1 MTFHPNSSSLIRLCV
16 WCAILVPLVST
27 TFAQDAAPV
36 ASRNK
41 ELSKIDSRATKVG
54 ERIIRNAIG
63 IAGEYERAGDVVR
76 AIDYIHAM
84 SLIKPGMPAIES
96 KLKELRDKVLAANDF
111 NFTL

>member
-1 MTFHPNSSSLIRLCV
+1 MFLY
-16 WCAILVPLVST
+16 AILVLLAST